1 METNR
6 SLARA
11 GYLLAALLVALP
23 LFDATMQA
31 WPLQM
36 ANERWRFQTLG
47 AVSNLLL
54 VPLLGLLLALT
65 IATLAN
71 DRRVNRVVGSI
82 CGVLALVIAAFSVL
96 FILDYFQVRTAA
108 LPNFQHVLALAS
120 ATAVVKN
127 VLSIIALL
135 LLSRVGFAN
144 STGMGKKIVG
154 KNSERPSSPIV
165 TVGGTRS
172 GSL

>member
-11 GYLLAALLVALP
+11 GYLLASLLVVLP

-31 WPLQM
+31 WPLHVSD
-36 ANERWRFQTLG
+36 ERWRFQTLG

-54 VPLLGLLLALT
+54 VPLLGLLLAAT
-65 IATLAN
+65 IASLAG
-71 DRRVNRVVGSI
+71 DRRVKRVVGSI
-82 CGVLALVIAAFSVL
+82 CGILALVMVAFSVL
-96 FILDYFQVRTAA
+96 FVMDYFQVRTA
-108 LPNFQHVLALAS
+108 PPPKFQHILAV
-120 ATAVVKN
+120 ATAAAVVKN

-135 LLSRVGFAN
+135 LLSRVGFGG
-144 STGMGKKIVG
+144 STARGNPMAGSSKK
-154 KNSERPSSPIV
+154 PPSPI
-165 TVGGTRS
+165 TAVGGTRS